1 MKNIEKGMDIIF
13 NPPKIYIQDRKDT
26 KIEVYIPLKYSK
38 LIEGIEK
45 RYIYFNNN
53 KEEYTNIEHINLD
66 KLSLT
71 GNIID
76 LLNYINKKDI
86 KDIDY
91 KLLFLLKYFG
101 IDINIINYFN
111 EFIMNRFSQ
120 VS

>member
-1 MKNIEKGMDIIF
+1 MRNIENGMDIIF
-13 NPPKIYIQDRKDT
+13 NPPKMYIQDRKDT
-26 KIEVYIPLKYSK
+26 KIEVYIPLKYST
-38 LIEGIEK
+38 LTEGIEK
-45 RYIYFNNN
+45 RYIYFNNK
-53 KEEYTNIEHINLD
+53 KEEYVNIEHIDFN

-76 LLNYINKKDI
+76 LLSYINKKDI

-101 IDINIINYFN
+101 IDINIINYFTKY
-111 EFIMNRFSQ
+111 IMNRFSQ